1 MENVDEGRRRRLQN
15 LKPYAKGR
23 SKEEAVKAG
32 RLGGYASGKARSL
45 KKIALEKLAAG
56 AGDEILDAMIKQA
69 KKGNVKAAEFV
80 RDTSGQKPKEE
91 IEVNDVT
98 DRAKKLEELVRGN

>member
-1 MENVDEGRRRRLQN
+1 M
-15 LKPYAKGR
+15 
-23 SKEEAVKAG
+23 
-32 RLGGYASGKARSL
+32 
-45 KKIALEKLAAG
+45 LAAG
-56 AGDEILDAMIKQA
+56 AGDEIIKAMIGKA
-69 KKGNVKAAEFV
+69 KKGDVRAAEFV